1 MLNSTYELN
10 DIIPNIE
17 LLFYKMFISPISTKR
32 QRKNGDGDE
41 LLAGNLFHEQ
51 DMNMPEQ
58 AYKSLLQSV
67 ALQPK
72 KKHFKKILQYVVLNE
87 KPENVSSDLIDLIT
101 YVGIDQKYPILL
113 GSTMKYLL
121 QNDYKIK
128 ENTFQRF
135 VMFLERCKGFEEDAK
150 RFLFLSQ
157 ETDEI

>member
-1 MLNSTYELN
+1 
-10 DIIPNIE
+10 
-17 LLFYKMFISPISTKR
+17 
-32 QRKNGDGDE
+32 
-41 LLAGNLFHEQ
+41 
-51 DMNMPEQ
+51 MNMPEQ

-128 ENTFQRF
+128 ENTF
-135 VMFLERCKGFEEDAK
+135 
-150 RFLFLSQ
+150 
-157 ETDEI
+157 